1 VVTRRF
7 TPFNGRRM
15 RLTRVDACGRPIYG
29 VGSQV
34 VTSGF
39 VSIGMSGEV
48 REGTEIEQVNA
59 AGDLCLSE
67 KGPDQLKWLTV
78 EAVFCDVDPD
88 IVALMNPNNS
98 KIVDY
103 AGNVIGFAES
113 DTQEISRG
121 VAVEVWADV
130 AGEDLCDD
138 PNASQTWA
146 YFLLPWVVGGTI
158 GDLTIENAAITLTLN
173 SRTKRNGKW
182 GVGPYDVQQASAGV
196 DGPMLLPVGPREH
209 RRVFLTTVAPPD
221 DAPGAQPLS
230 NPDGPT
236 FTLVEGATPLTSS
249 VTVTV
254 TGQMVNWGDGSAP
267 AALTSGTAANHA
279 YASAGTYDVS
289 VYAATDPQDVTVK
302 RHEVPWP

>member
-1 VVTRRF
+1 
-7 TPFNGRRM
+7 M

-67 KGPDQLKWLTV
+67 KGADQLKWLTV
-78 EAVFCDVDPD
+78 EAVLCDVDPD

-121 VAVEVWADV
+121 VALEVWADV

-138 PNASQTWA
+138 PTATQTWA

-182 GVGPYDVQQASAGV
+182 GVGPYNVQAASSNTV
-196 DGPMLLPVGPREH
+196 GPMLLPVGSREH
-209 RRVFLTTVAPPD
+209 RRVFLTNVAPPD
-221 DAPGAQPLS
+221 DAPGAQGLS
-230 NPDGPT
+230 NPAGPA
-236 FTLVEGATPLTSS
+236 FTLAKGSTALAST
-249 VTVTV
+249 VTVNV

-267 AALTSGTAANHA
+267 AALTSGTPLSHTYTA
-279 YASAGTYDVS
+279 AGTYDVS
-289 VYAATDPQDVTVK
+289 VYAATDSQLVTVK
-302 RHEVPWP
+302 RHTVPWP